1 MSWLIRLYPVKW
13 RERYGGELE
22 QLVRDLRPSTSTVII
37 AVDLVRGAIDAH
49 AQQGIVV
56 QVWDRKAI
64 KRGALIAGTVW
75 LGLSAEILISNVVLP
90 SKTDDDGLSVLI
102 SYLCIFAALFL
113 TGMLAARDGAS
124 RKGYVLAGLVAGSMI
139 GALTV
144 ATFAVVDNV
153 WLDVVAQQQSKIDGF
168 AHSGA
173 GTMREFI
180 NHGLI
185 GPAIFLTGAL
195 GVLGAALSW
204 AGGLVGHE
212 PLSPTPTSKRRG

>member
-1 MSWLIRLYPVKW
+1 MTRLIRLYPAKW

-22 QLVRDLRPSTSTVII
+22 QLVRDLRPSTPRVAI
-37 AVDLVRGAIDAH
+37 AVDLVKGALHAH
-49 AQQGIVV
+49 VQQGIDV
-56 QVWDRKAI
+56 QTWDRRAI
-64 KRGALIAGTVW
+64 KRGALIAGTIW
-75 LGLSAEILISNVVLP
+75 LGLSAEILVSNVVVP
-90 SKTDDDGLSVLI
+90 SPTDDDAVAVLV

-113 TGMLAARDGAS
+113 TGMLAARDGAG
-124 RKGYVLAGLVAGSMI
+124 RKGQILAGLVAGSMI

-153 WLDVVAQQQSKIDGF
+153 WLDIVAQQQSKIDGF

-173 GTMREFI
+173 GSMREFV

-185 GPAIFLTGAL
+185 GPAVFLTAGL

-204 AGGLVGHE
+204 AGGLFGRE
-212 PLSPTPTSKRRG
+212 PPPRPLIRKRGG